1 VVAAAKTPSD
11 TRSAERRA
19 SSRKRSTRRRAF
31 GHVKDK
37 PTIRVVA
44 ERAQV
49 AVSTVSRVLNGGYAS
64 DDVKSRVKLAIEEL
78 GYSPSITAQ
87 SLVTGRT
94 GCIGVVVSNT
104 HTSWFSQILAGI
116 EEQLANSRQ
125 SVLLASL
132 LVDGRYDS
140 SAVSS
145 WITEHRVDGLI
156 FIRYTRRESQIFA
169 AAKRAGL
176 PIVLIGPD
184 VNAPGSLIVRCNNV
198 EGGRLVAQH
207 LRGLGHE
214 RIAFAGGPKDSLD
227 SRDRLAGLRKELA
240 THSIEIRARDVWFG
254 PSYAPEAGSEYAEHF
269 LSQRL
274 QGRATAVAL
283 GNDAMAMG
291 FMRTVL
297 QRGIEVPRQVSV
309 VGFDGI
315 PEGGLYWPGVTTCVQ
330 PVRRMGASG
339 CRALLDTLTTPDQS
353 RVTTVEYG
361 VELLVRE
368 STGPA
373 ER

>member
-1 VVAAAKTPSD
+1 VVLSKSPLEP
-11 TRSAERRA
+11 RAERRA
-19 SSRKRSTRRRAF
+19 SSRKRTARRRGF

-64 DDVKSRVKLAIEEL
+64 DDVKGRVKLAIEEL

-94 GCIGVVVSNT
+94 GCIGVVVST
-104 HTSWFSQILAGI
+104 TQSSWFSQILAGI
-116 EEQLANSRQ
+116 EEQLAHSRQ

-132 LVDGRYDS
+132 VVDGRYDS
-140 SAVSS
+140 SAVTA
-145 WITEHRVDGLI
+145 WISEHRVDGLI

-176 PIVLIGPD
+176 PVVLIGPD

-207 LRGLGHE
+207 LCGLGHE
-214 RIAFAGGPKDSLD
+214 RIAFAGGPRDSLD
-227 SRDRLAGLRKELA
+227 SRDRLVGLRKELA
-240 THSIEIRARDVWFG
+240 THGLEIRARDVWFG
-254 PSYAPEAGSEYAEHF
+254 PSYAPEAGIEYAEYF
-269 LSQRL
+269 LSQRP
-274 QGRATAVAL
+274 QGRATAVAV

-297 QRGIEVPRQVSV
+297 QRGIELPRQLSV

-339 CRALLDTLTTPDQS
+339 CRALLDWLSNPDQS

-368 STGPA
+368 SSGPV
-373 ER
+373 ET

>member
-1 VVAAAKTPSD
+1 MVAAAKTSTD
-11 TRSAERRA
+11 SKGSRRRPA
-19 SSRKRSTRRRAF
+19 RKKAARRRAF

-44 ERAQV
+44 ERARV

-64 DDVKSRVKLAIEEL
+64 DDVKGRVRLAIEEL

-94 GCIGVVVSNT
+94 GCIGVVVST
-104 HTSWFSQILAGI
+104 TQSSWFSQILAGI
-116 EEQLANSRQ
+116 EEQLAHSRQ

-132 LVDGRYDS
+132 VVDGRYDS

-145 WITEHRVDGLI
+145 WISEHRVDGLI
-156 FIRYTRRESQIFA
+156 FIRYTRRESQIYG

-176 PIVLIGPD
+176 PVVLIGPD

-198 EGGRLVAQH
+198 EGGRLVAAH
-207 LRGLGHE
+207 LLELGHE
-214 RIAFAGGPKDSLD
+214 RIAFAGGPRESLD
-227 SRDRLAGLRKELA
+227 SRDRLAGMRKELA
-240 THSIEIRARDVWFG
+240 ASGIELRAKDVWFG
-254 PSYAPEAGSEYAEHF
+254 PTYSPEAGMEFAEYF
-269 LSQRL
+269 LSQRP

-315 PEGGLYWPGVTTCVQ
+315 PEGGLYWPGVTTCIQ

-339 CRALLDTLTTPDQS
+339 CRALLDCLSSPDQS
-353 RVTTVEYG
+353 RVTSVEYG

-368 STGPA
+368 STGPVNQ
-373 ER
+373 